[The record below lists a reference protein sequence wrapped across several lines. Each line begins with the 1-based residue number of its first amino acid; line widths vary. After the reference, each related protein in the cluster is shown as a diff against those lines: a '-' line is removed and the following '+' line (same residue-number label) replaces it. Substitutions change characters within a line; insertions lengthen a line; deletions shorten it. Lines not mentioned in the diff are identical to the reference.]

1 MGQIGTCIRR
11 VLYRSLSLENYLKVL
26 SSAYLWGYRMGLSPH
41 AEAYEYPRFLKYL
54 IAPGDTV
61 IDIGANLGYYSYAMA
76 RLTAPSGK
84 VYAVEPVAPIRR
96 VLEHNLRRF
105 RNVEVLA
112 CALGAEDKRIRMG
125 NGTVDRNGYFGT
137 GQNFVV
143 DRPTEGLQLMEFEAE
158 MCRGSQLFAD
168 LTRLDLIKCDIEG
181 YEGVVLPEMKPLIE
195 RFRPTVLLETGG
207 DTRTAMLSFFKGLGY
222 DDFTLQSER
231 LVSHA
236 ERSEKDIVFIH
247 GSKVKP
253 YEKWIE
259 PCA

>member
-158 MCRGSQLFAD
+158 MRRGSRLFWRVW
-168 LTRLDLIKCDIEG
+168 T
-181 YEGVVLPEMKPLIE
+181 
-195 RFRPTVLLETGG
+195 
-207 DTRTAMLSFFKGLGY
+207 
-222 DDFTLQSER
+222 
-231 LVSHA
+231 
-236 ERSEKDIVFIH
+236 
-247 GSKVKP
+247 
-253 YEKWIE
+253 
-259 PCA
+259 

>member
-41 AEAYEYPRFLKYL
+41 AEAYEYPRF
-54 IAPGDTV
+54 
-61 IDIGANLGYYSYAMA
+61 
-76 RLTAPSGK
+76 LTAPSGK

-158 MCRGSQLFAD
+158 MRRGSRLFAD
-168 LTRLDLIKCDIEG
+168 LARLDLIKCDIEG
-181 YEGVVLPEMKPLIE
+181 YEGVVLPEMRPLIE
-195 RFRPTVLLETGG
+195 RFRPTVLVETGG
-207 DTRTAMLSFFKGLGY
+207 DTRTAILSFFKELGY
-222 DDFTLQSER
+222 DDFTLQSGR
-231 LVSHA
+231 LVPHA
-236 ERSEKDIVFIH
+236 ERSGKDIVFIH